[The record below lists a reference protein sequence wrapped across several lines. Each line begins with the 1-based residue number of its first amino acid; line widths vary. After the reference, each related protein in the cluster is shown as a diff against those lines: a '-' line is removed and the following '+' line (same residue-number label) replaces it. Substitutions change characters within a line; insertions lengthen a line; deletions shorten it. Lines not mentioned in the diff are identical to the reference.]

1 VEALLEK
8 LMEKVDAHGTLRDQS
23 ILLESKECLG
33 TDVLTPSSST
43 PNHYENAPILS
54 LFDNSV
60 LERRSGDQRP
70 GKSGANYALTAAS
83 SPHISS
89 PMIQSNSKFESL
101 RLKLLAILP
110 TQHDIDLL
118 SEESD
123 TWWLIRRH
131 ILPNLIRF
139 PDHALSKPFD
149 VKADSQSHPIIIARL
164 LLCVAL

>member
-1 VEALLEK
+1 
-8 LMEKVDAHGTLRDQS
+8 MEKVDAHGTLRDQS
-23 ILLESKECLG
+23 ILLESKESIG
-33 TDVLTPSSST
+33 MDVLTPSSST
-43 PNHYENAPILS
+43 PNQYENAPILS

-60 LERRSGDQRP
+60 LERRSGDQHP
-70 GKSGANYALTAAS
+70 GRNGANYAPNATLG
-83 SPHISS
+83 PHISS
-89 PMIQSNSKFESL
+89 PITQSNSKLESL

-123 TWWLIRRH
+123 SWWLIRRL
-131 ILPNLIRF
+131 ILPDHIRF

-149 VKADSQSHPIIIARL
+149 VKGVSQSHPIAIARL